1 MLSPIGLEIIQ
12 TQSIY
17 ALFGKERYKSYALL
31 GWVLAWVGGF
41 CFGRGYQMGKS

>member
-17 ALFGKERYKSYALL
+17 ALL
-31 GWVLAWVGGF
+31 GWVLAWMGGF